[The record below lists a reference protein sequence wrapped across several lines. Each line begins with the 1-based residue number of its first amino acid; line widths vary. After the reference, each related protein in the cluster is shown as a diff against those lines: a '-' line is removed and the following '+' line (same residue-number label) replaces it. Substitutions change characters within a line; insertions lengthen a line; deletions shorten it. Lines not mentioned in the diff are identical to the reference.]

1 MGSGAP
7 SRGRQ
12 QRVEASCQAGASG
25 RGEHQQRR
33 QREEAQHNDCRGA
46 AVGQQRAARGAG
58 RRVDLRTGRMVRR
71 VGGGGGGSQFRGGAR
86 DRAEKRGMGRVQGLG
101 LAVGQTFP
109 SRGWEMGDRAVNDR
123 SRSPLRRGSENSSLA
138 PQPPPSSSLCSPWSF
153 PTLASDSE
161 ALPRGAPSWCQPS
174 LLQPAFGPPPLL
186 CAYRK
191 RHTGPT
197 YLYPPHPRPSHSP
210 FHRWGNPSPSRMDPQ
225 RGCFEGPEGWGL
237 WTG

>member
-1 MGSGAP
+1 M
-7 SRGRQ
+7 
-12 QRVEASCQAGASG
+12 
-25 RGEHQQRR
+25 
-33 QREEAQHNDCRGA
+33 
-46 AVGQQRAARGAG
+46 
-58 RRVDLRTGRMVRR
+58 
-71 VGGGGGGSQFRGGAR
+71 
-86 DRAEKRGMGRVQGLG
+86 QGLG

-225 RGCFEGPEGWGL
+225 RGCFEGPAHTYHVTDHAH
-237 WTG
+237 TGIPPELESLLFTPYPVTPMLRFYTPPWVSA